1 MGAGIEWDPEIGQ
14 APEVEL
20 INLAI
25 VTVRLYF
32 DFRSW
37 SCLAYFVIN
46 IKKSENPVNLTRYI
60 DIVRV

>member
-32 DFRSW
+32 DFRS
-37 SCLAYFVIN
+37 
-46 IKKSENPVNLTRYI
+46 
-60 DIVRV
+60 